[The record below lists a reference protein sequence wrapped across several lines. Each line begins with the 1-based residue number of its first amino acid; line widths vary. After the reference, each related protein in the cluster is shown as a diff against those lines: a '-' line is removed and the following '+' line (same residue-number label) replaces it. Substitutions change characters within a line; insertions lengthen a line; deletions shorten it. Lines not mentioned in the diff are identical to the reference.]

1 MNEPSPLTGNG
12 PCPLLTEFPA
22 LFHLKQAEQVLQSDT
37 LSQDWERLTRTAL
50 QRLNRH
56 GDLSKYLTLI
66 EQIREQPL
74 GKVESWGPLPRVIAN
89 FSPAEQQRL
98 FDALWGLKPW
108 RKGPFSLCGVEID
121 SEWQCQL
128 KWERLTRFAGSFEGR
143 KLLDVGT
150 GNGYYLYRAH
160 QEQVEFALGL
170 EPSVLFCCQFLAMQR
185 LFHCERVGLL
195 CLSSEEFT
203 PLCQCFDT
211 VLSMGVLYHRRSP
224 LDHLLELKG
233 FLRSGGELVVETLVV
248 PGPEG
253 HCLLPEGRYAQMR
266 NVWFLP
272 TIATLVTWFRRL
284 GFNSVEVDEVVTTT
298 SAEQRASSWSTDASL
313 KDFLDPLDPSRTIEG
328 HPAPTRVLIKGT
340 AP

>member
-1 MNEPSPLTGNG
+1 MKVPSPLKGNV
-12 PCPLLTEFPA
+12 PHALLSELPA
-22 LFHLKQAEQVLQSDT
+22 LFCLNQAEQVLRSDA
-37 LSQDWERLTRTAL
+37 LSQDWERLTRRAL
-50 QRLNRH
+50 ERLNHH
-56 GDLSKYLTLI
+56 GDLSKYLSFI
-66 EQIREQPL
+66 EQIPQSPSA
-74 GKVESWGPLPRVIAN
+74 KVESWGALPRVTADD
-89 FSPAEQQRL
+89 SPTEQQQLR
-98 FDALWGLKPW
+98 DALFGLKPW

-121 SEWQCQL
+121 SEWQCHL
-128 KWERLTRFAGSFEGR
+128 KWERLIRFASPLNGR
-143 KLLDVGT
+143 KLLDVGA

-170 EPSVLFCCQFLAMQR
+170 EPSVLFCFQFLALQR
-185 LFHCERVGLL
+185 LFRCETVGLL
-195 CLSSEEFT
+195 CLNAEEFT
-203 PLCQCFDT
+203 PSCQSFDT

-248 PGPEG
+248 AGPEG

-272 TIATLVTWFRRL
+272 TVATLVSWFRRL
-284 GFNSVEVDEVVTTT
+284 AFVSIEVDEVVTTT

-313 KDFLDPLDPSRTIEG
+313 KDFLDPLDPSRTVEG
-328 HPAPTRVLIKGT
+328 HPAPKRVLIKGI